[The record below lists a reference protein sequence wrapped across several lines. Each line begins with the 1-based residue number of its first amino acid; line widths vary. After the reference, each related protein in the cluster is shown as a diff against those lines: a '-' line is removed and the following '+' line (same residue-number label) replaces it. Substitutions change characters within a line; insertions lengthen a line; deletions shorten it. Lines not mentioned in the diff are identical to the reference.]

1 MLTVPH
7 IIDLGI
13 RKIPLTDVLFPS
25 FSFFPIHTVGTIL
38 DPRRRSRLC
47 LFSPIPRTNFS
58 IQSVCILPSH
68 IPFTC
73 DCFVKT
79 LPETIQNLRPPPSK
93 KRISHINI
101 SLFFLPLPPI
111 IIRFLQMSGMTA
123 GAIID
128 ADRRLIAHE
137 KLMRNRKKV
146 ARDAEVWR
154 RYEEDYQLLLEEQ
167 ATPTGTPTGTPTST
181 ASASTTA
188 ASASTSMNKD
198 AASTNKD
205 AALPPKNKKEEE
217 E

>member
-1 MLTVPH
+1 M
-7 IIDLGI
+7 
-13 RKIPLTDVLFPS
+13 
-25 FSFFPIHTVGTIL
+25 
-38 DPRRRSRLC
+38 
-47 LFSPIPRTNFS
+47 
-58 IQSVCILPSH
+58 
-68 IPFTC
+68 
-73 DCFVKT
+73 
-79 LPETIQNLRPPPSK
+79 
-93 KRISHINI
+93 
-101 SLFFLPLPPI
+101 

-167 ATPTGTPTGTPTST
+167 ATPTGTGTGTPTGTPT
-181 ASASTTA
+181 AASTTA

-198 AASTNKD
+198 AAP
-205 AALPPKNKKEEE
+205 PPKNKKKEEE

>member
-1 MLTVPH
+1 
-7 IIDLGI
+7 
-13 RKIPLTDVLFPS
+13 
-25 FSFFPIHTVGTIL
+25 
-38 DPRRRSRLC
+38 
-47 LFSPIPRTNFS
+47 
-58 IQSVCILPSH
+58 
-68 IPFTC
+68 
-73 DCFVKT
+73 
-79 LPETIQNLRPPPSK
+79 
-93 KRISHINI
+93 
-101 SLFFLPLPPI
+101 
-111 IIRFLQMSGMTA
+111 MSGMTA

-167 ATPTGTPTGTPTST
+167 ATPTGTGT

-198 AASTNKD
+198 AAP
-205 AALPPKNKKEEE
+205 PPKNKKKEEE

>member
-1 MLTVPH
+1 M
-7 IIDLGI
+7 
-13 RKIPLTDVLFPS
+13 
-25 FSFFPIHTVGTIL
+25 
-38 DPRRRSRLC
+38 
-47 LFSPIPRTNFS
+47 
-58 IQSVCILPSH
+58 
-68 IPFTC
+68 
-73 DCFVKT
+73 
-79 LPETIQNLRPPPSK
+79 
-93 KRISHINI
+93 
-101 SLFFLPLPPI
+101 

-167 ATPTGTPTGTPTST
+167 ATPTGTGTPTTSTSTST

-188 ASASTSMNKD
+188 ASASTGMNKD
-198 AASTNKD
+198 AAP
-205 AALPPKNKKEEE
+205 PPKNKKEEE

>member
-47 LFSPIPRTNFS
+47 LFSPLQRTNFS

-167 ATPTGTPTGTPTST
+167 ATPTGTGTPTTPTST
-181 ASASTTA
+181 ASTATA
-188 ASASTSMNKD
+188 AS
-198 AASTNKD
+198 ASTNKD
-205 AALPPKNKKEEE
+205 AAPPPKNKKKEEE
-217 E
+217 